1 MNQYIKK
8 LRNKPEEVRKQ
19 ILFFALLVCM
29 SLVFFIWIVN
39 LGKTNQDRKEKELA
53 GEEVQDKSIK
63 PFSILKNSIK
73 DTYEDVYSSV
83 SSMKL
88 PEKEEILDALV
99 NEENLESEQ
108 VEEIKETI
116 ITEEQNYE

>member
-53 GEEVQDKSIK
+53 GEEIQDKSIK

-88 PEKEEILDALV
+88 PEKEEILDSLV
-99 NEENLESEQ
+99 NQEKSEQ